1 MLAGCAGRTAD
12 GSAQR
17 GRAIRSGRSKTHGKF
32 FQLGPDLNQESF
44 VTQVEFQ
51 QLKERV
57 RDDELRQ
64 LIEEMVT
71 AGGKFTIPTSLQQ
84 VEAAMD
90 RFKDVVIAADTRL
103 GVVLRTFL

>member
-1 MLAGCAGRTAD
+1 
-12 GSAQR
+12 
-17 GRAIRSGRSKTHGKF
+17 
-32 FQLGPDLNQESF
+32 
-44 VTQVEFQ
+44 
-51 QLKERV
+51 
-57 RDDELRQ
+57 
-64 LIEEMVT
+64 VT